1 MLKTVGIIYIGMFVL
16 ILLLQGMASLKEKGE
31 LGQALLGATL
41 NIFWFV
47 YLGFIVVAVPLAE
60 KKLIKHS
67 DEGYINGKTVKKW
80 GIEPRKEE
88 WDSPKNLLKILFTKP
103 K

>member
-1 MLKTVGIIYIGMFVL
+1 MVKTIGIVYVVVFVL
-16 ILLLQGMASLKEKGE
+16 ILLIQGLSSLKEKGE
-31 LGQALLGATL
+31 LVQALLGATL
-41 NIFWFV
+41 NILWFV
-47 YLGFIVVAVPLAE
+47 YIGFMLVAVPLAE

-80 GIEPRKEE
+80 GIEPRKQE
-88 WDSPKNLLKILFTKP
+88 WDSPNNLLKILFTKP